1 MNREYHRR
9 EYPLF
14 LRVMLAIGVLF
25 LGALGLL
32 LGSMI
37 MSMIGFAY
45 GMPNVIAATVI
56 AEQVGILL
64 LGLSVVLGGGVSMLG
79 LLVGDTS
86 QHRSDAQDKLK
97 NEERMFD
104 IREQGLTVEDV
115 LADMSMTEREQL
127 AEQLAMSRLAIRE
140 DGVLIPLEQAE
151 NLQKIERYID
161 R

>member
-1 MNREYHRR
+1 MERQYHRR
-9 EYPLF
+9 EYPWF
-14 LRVMLAIGVLF
+14 LKLMLAIGVLF

-32 LGSMI
+32 LGSMLLG
-37 MSMIGFAY
+37 MVAFAY
-45 GMPNVIAATVI
+45 GLPDVIAATVV

-79 LLVGDTS
+79 LLIGGAS
-86 QHRSDAQDKLK
+86 NHQPDAQDKLK
-97 NEERMFD
+97 NEARMFD

-151 NLQKIERYID
+151 NLQKVERYID